1 MKYTHILFDAD
12 ETLFSFNA
20 FLGLKALFARYDVTF
35 SEADNAE
42 YQRINKPLWVQY
54 QNGEIDAKTLQ
65 VTRFQFWAER
75 LNVSAETL
83 NLGFLDAMAELC
95 NPLPGAADLLHALQ
109 GKATLAIITNGFT
122 ALQEKRLA
130 HTGFKDYFHSIV
142 ISEQVGVAKPD
153 PSVFEHALSL
163 LGTPDKSQV
172 LMVGDTPA
180 SDILG
185 ANRYGIDSCWLRHPG
200 AECPPEITPTYV
212 VDNLAQLQALLLDPE
227 TQKAS

>member
-20 FLGLKALFARYDVTF
+20 FLGLKTLFARYGVDF
-35 SEADNAE
+35 SEADNEE

-54 QNGEIDAKTLQ
+54 QNGEINAKTLQ
-65 VTRFQFWAER
+65 VTRFKFWAER
-75 LNVSAETL
+75 LNVPAETL
-83 NLGFLDAMAELC
+83 NLGFLEAMAELC
-95 NPLPGAADLLHALQ
+95 NPLPGAAELLHALQ

-153 PSVFEHALSL
+153 SRVFEHALSL
-163 LGTPDKSQV
+163 LGNPDKSKV

-180 SDILG
+180 SDVLG
-185 ANRYGIDSCWLRHPG
+185 ANRFGIDSCWLRHPG
-200 AECPPEITPTYV
+200 ATCPAEISPTYT
-212 VDNLAQLQALLLDPE
+212 VDTLSQLQTLLLDSE
-227 TQKAS
+227 TKKAS